1 MRSGSVRGGRGQS
14 TAGTTGTAATETG
27 ETRGTTGSG
36 RTTGGPLTGKKKH
49 SAFIFHDKKYNEKI
63 FYRYRERR
71 RAYSRER
78 Y

>member
-1 MRSGSVRGGRGQS
+1 MRSGSARGGRGRS

-27 ETRGTTGSG
+27 GTRGTTENA
-36 RTTGGPLTGKKKH
+36 RITGGPLTGQKRH
-49 SAFIFHDKKYNEKI
+49 SAFIFHDKKLNEKI
-63 FYRYRERR
+63 FHRYRERR